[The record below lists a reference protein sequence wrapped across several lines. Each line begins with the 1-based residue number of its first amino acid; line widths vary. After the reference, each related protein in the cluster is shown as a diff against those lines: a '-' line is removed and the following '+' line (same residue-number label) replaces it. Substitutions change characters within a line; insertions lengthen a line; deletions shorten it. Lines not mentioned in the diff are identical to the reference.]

1 MTLDWMNVRK
11 LSWRARYAQVQL
23 AARAY
28 LDGISA
34 GFSCQTFDVAK
45 GIWPQ
50 GRDVA
55 FKQHMDE
62 LCHVLT
68 KTAPH
73 IGAAYATHDG
83 ETIKRY
89 GKTWRRWRWHGQAK
103 VEV

>member
-1 MTLDWMNVRK
+1 MTIDWLTVRK

-28 LDGISA
+28 LDLISRPHT
-34 GFSCQTFDVAK
+34 CDTFDVAK

-50 GRDVA
+50 GRDVS
-55 FKQHMDE
+55 FKRNMDE

-68 KTAPH
+68 RIAPY
-73 IGAAYATHDG
+73 IGTAYATHDG

-89 GKTWRRWRWHGQAK
+89 GKTWRRWRWHGQGGTDL
-103 VEV
+103 